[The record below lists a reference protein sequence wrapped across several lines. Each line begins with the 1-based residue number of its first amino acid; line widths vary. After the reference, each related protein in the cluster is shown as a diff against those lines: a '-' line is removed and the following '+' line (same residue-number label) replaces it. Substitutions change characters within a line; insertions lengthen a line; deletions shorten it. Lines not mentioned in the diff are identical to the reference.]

1 MLVWCSTG
9 QGYGVGSSSVFDLIG
24 NVSGG
29 GLFTTENRVDLAN
42 EINEPINGLQIV
54 SPTSPWSDVQ
64 NVLIAADCRIV
75 AASPGSP
82 PRKNAAACASSTA
95 SWNDQI
101 AANTMPAG
109 TLIVANVPDV
119 YRELRRQA
127 VSSNQTTA
135 QLVTTILTR
144 AAGK

>member
-9 QGYGVGSSSVFDLIG
+9 QGYGVGSSSVFELIG

-42 EINEPINGLQIV
+42 ETNEPINGLQIV

-82 PRKNAAACASSTA
+82 PRKNAAVCASSTA
-95 SWNDQI
+95 SWTDRGEHDASGNADRR
-101 AANTMPAG
+101 
-109 TLIVANVPDV
+109 NVPDV
-119 YRELRRQA
+119 YRDLRRQA